1 MAMVD
6 PLLAETED
14 LIRIFFVSIRTA
26 NKNAVRESPNNHTVQ
41 IRRILRSMLVVGRWT
56 LKWTRQRV
64 THSE

>member
-14 LIRIFFVSIRTA
+14 LIRIFFVSIRTE

-41 IRRILRSMLVVGRWT
+41 IRRILRSMLVVGR
-56 LKWTRQRV
+56 
-64 THSE
+64 